1 MAETAGNGEQ
11 AVPPAGQAPPLQVRV
26 IAQYI
31 KDLSF
36 ENPNVHKLLEDPGDQ
51 PNLRIEVNVN
61 ASNVGP
67 KKFESVINF
76 KAEATNK
83 FGTLYDMELAY
94 GGTFH
99 VENLPEPQLQPFLLI
114 HCPALLFPFAR
125 RLIADL
131 TREGGFP
138 PLLLDPIDF
147 GMLYAKRQQERAQAQ
162 AKVN

>member
-11 AVPPAGQAPPLQVRV
+11 AVPPAGQAPLLQVRV